1 MSEDNQ
7 FVDGMFA
14 KEPHPNAPSFV
25 KCGISIK
32 RKVLG
37 NWLRGQEDDW
47 INLQVKESK
56 GGKWYVAVDNFKSD
70 PDKQQSAPA
79 APPADPDDDLP
90 F

>member
-14 KEPHPNAPSFV
+14 KEPHSNAPSFV

-32 RKVLG
+32 RKDMG
-37 NWLRGQEDDW
+37 NWLRGQEGDW

-56 GGKWYVAVDNFKSD
+56 GGKWYVAVDNFKPD
-70 PDKQQSAPA
+70 PDKQRSAPA
-79 APPADPDDDLP
+79 APPADLDDDIP